1 MISPERRG
9 HLALVLH
16 HHLPYVRHPEYEDF
30 MEEDWLHQAVT
41 ETYMPLLDAFER
53 LRADGVPYRVT
64 VSLTPPLVSMLD
76 DELLRDRTERHLTRL
91 LRLSE
96 AEVLRNKGDEARLRL
111 AHYYREHIGTMRDRY
126 LGEYQRD
133 IVSRYRDLQDSGHLE
148 IVTCCAT
155 HGFLPLMNGHE
166 PAMRSQI
173 SVAADHY
180 RERFGKTPRG
190 IWLAECGYQPGV
202 EKLLK
207 AEGIEYFFV
216 DTHGLAF
223 AEPRPRY
230 GVFAP
235 VVTDSGVA
243 AFGRDLETSHQV
255 WSSESGYPGDPVYRE
270 FYRDV
275 GWDLEQKDIAPFLGH
290 HGFRKFTGIKYHR
303 VTGKVDLHEKELYD
317 PWIARDKADDH
328 AGNFLFNRVEQ
339 IGHLADRMERAPL
352 VVAPYDAELFGH
364 WWYEGPRFLESLIRK
379 AAYDTD
385 VVGMAT
391 PGDMLDAEPVQQKGT
406 PSFSSWGYK
415 GYCEFWLNETN
426 DWVYRHLHQAQERMT
441 FVADRENGAGDPL
454 RARVLNQAAREL
466 LLAQSSDWAFIMK
479 TGTVTEYAEKR
490 TKEHLHRFTDLC
502 DMLDGGS
509 VDEGRLTDMEG
520 RDNIFPNL
528 DWRHYRSKPG
538 ETLAAGEVR
547 TPAAG

>member
-1 MISPERRG
+1 
-9 HLALVLH
+9 
-16 HHLPYVRHPEYEDF
+16 
-30 MEEDWLHQAVT
+30 
-41 ETYMPLLDAFER
+41 
-53 LRADGVPYRVT
+53 
-64 VSLTPPLVSMLD
+64 
-76 DELLRDRTERHLTRL
+76 
-91 LRLSE
+91 
-96 AEVLRNKGDEARLRL
+96 
-111 AHYYREHIGTMRDRY
+111 
-126 LGEYQRD
+126 
-133 IVSRYRDLQDSGHLE
+133 
-148 IVTCCAT
+148 
-155 HGFLPLMNGHE
+155 
-166 PAMRSQI
+166 MRSQI